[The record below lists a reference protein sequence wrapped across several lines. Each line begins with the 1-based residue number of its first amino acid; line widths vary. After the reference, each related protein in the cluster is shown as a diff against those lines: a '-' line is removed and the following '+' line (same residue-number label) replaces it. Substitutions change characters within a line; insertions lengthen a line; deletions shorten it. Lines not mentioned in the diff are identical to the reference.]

1 MVDDGVGMEQ
11 NRAEEAVKQDRNK
24 EHFSGIGIHN
34 VQERLKLLYGKQYG
48 VSVNSMPQ
56 EGTEVIIR
64 LPANRSG
71 EEERS
76 REEHE
81 K

>member
-1 MVDDGVGMEQ
+1 M
-11 NRAEEAVKQDRNK
+11 KQAGNK
-24 EHFSGIGIHN
+24 EHFSGIGIHY
-34 VQERLKLLYGKQYG
+34 VQERLELLYGKQYG
-48 VSVNSMPQ
+48 VSVNSRLQ

-64 LPANRSG
+64 LPANRSE